1 MKDQTFL
8 EKLAEVDLFPV
19 DWAGRTKEGHL
30 TLTASKFRV
39 VTPVPGLFGYNIA
52 KFGFAAAKAIVE
64 LSDEELQYHDFG
76 ACTVKRGSL
85 RKLGGEWYMDL
96 RVSKHNRRSCDD
108 FKSEEVLDDD
118 GNVVGE
124 GIVDDAKT
132 TEQWITVKFTE
143 VEPLTD
149 HPLSEP
155 YVETDSETTADLRL
169 NARSAEIAQGRKK
182 APVTKKARAKSQ
194 RVLPP
199 NVAAFLQNRQG

>member
-1 MKDQTFL
+1 MKDQNFL
-8 EKLAEVDLFPV
+8 DKLAEVDQFPV

-39 VTPVPGLFGYNIA
+39 VTPIPGLFGYNVA
-52 KFGFAAAKAIVE
+52 KFGLKAALAIVE
-64 LSDEELQYHDFG
+64 LSDEEPEHHDFG

-85 RKLGGEWYMDL
+85 RQLDGEWYMDL
-96 RVSKHNRRSCDD
+96 RVSKHFRRSCAD
-108 FKSEEVLDDD
+108 FKQEQVLDDD
-118 GNVVGE
+118 GKVVGTE
-124 GIVDDAKT
+124 LDEDATT
-132 TEQWITVKFTE
+132 TEQWITVKFSQ

-155 YVETDSETTADLRL
+155 YVETDSETTADIRL

-182 APVTKKARAKSQ
+182 APVSKKARAKTQ

-199 NVAAFLQNRQG
+199 NVAAFLANRG